1 MSKQEKTTSKFLNSA
16 KEQEER
22 QHKKND
28 DKDKQIKVD
37 RTYIEPQEFKSKS
50 PKKKDQVFFLSRL
63 NKPAKYT
70 KDSNFL
76 KYLIYR
82 IGKDDASGLAA
93 QMTYHFVLAM
103 FPMLIFLLTLLGQ
116 FITINTDQINHKVSQ
131 YIPDQSTADV
141 VTKIFSSISDSAN
154 GGVLS
159 IGLILAIWSASNGMS
174 AIINSFNVAYDV
186 EDARNGIVLKILSVI
201 YTLVLGIVF
210 VVAIVLITLGPVISK
225 FLFGPLGLDKQVE
238 WIFDVVRIVLPL
250 IIIIILFTVLYSVAP
265 NVKTKLRSVLPGAL
279 FTSIIWLVGSFLFG
293 WYISN
298 FGNYNKTYGSLA
310 GIIIL
315 FLWLYITSFIIII
328 GAEINAIIHQR
339 KVIKG
344 HTPEEAALLHDDNNQ
359 NHYNEDTT
367 YEYNNDTPQNKD
379 ENYNIDQNAD
389 NEKPEDQETLKD
401 KIVDKFK
408 NNHDN
413 DDKNQK

>member
-16 KEQEER
+16 KEHEE
-22 QHKKND
+22 HGKGKNGE
-28 DKDKQIKVD
+28 KDKQIKVD
-37 RTYIEPQEFKSKS
+37 RTYIEPQQFQSKS
-50 PKKKDQVFFLSRL
+50 PKKKNQVFFLSRL

-76 KYLIYR
+76 NYLIYR

-116 FITINTDQINHKVSQ
+116 FITINTDQINQKVSQ
-131 YIPDQSTADV
+131 YVPDQSTTDV
-141 VTKIFSSISDSAN
+141 ITKIFSGISDSAN

-186 EDARNGIVLKILSVI
+186 EDSRNGFVLKILSVL

-238 WIFDVVRIVLPL
+238 WVFDLVRIVLPL

-339 KVIKG
+339 TVIKG
-344 HTPEEAALLHDDNNQ
+344 HTPEEAALHHDDNNQ

-367 YEYNNDTPQNKD
+367 YEYNNNTPVNKD
-379 ENYNIDQNAD
+379 ENYDVDKNPN
-389 NEKPEDQETLKD
+389 NEQPEDHETFKD

-408 NNHDN
+408 KDN
-413 DDKNQK
+413 DNSGKNS

>member
-16 KEQEER
+16 KDHEE
-22 QHKKND
+22 HKHQNKG

-37 RTYIEPQEFKSKS
+37 RTYIEPQEFQSKS
-50 PKKKDQVFFLSRL
+50 PKKKNQVFFVSRL

-76 KYLIYR
+76 SYLIYR

-116 FITINTDQINHKVSQ
+116 FVKVSTKQINSKISQ
-131 YIPDQSTADV
+131 YVPDETTAST
-141 VTKIFSSISDSAN
+141 VTKIIGDISKHSS
-154 GGVLS
+154 GGILS

-186 EDARNGIVLKILSVI
+186 EDSRNGIILKLLSVL

-210 VVAIVLITLGPVISK
+210 VFAIVLITLGPVISK
-225 FLFGPLGLDKQVE
+225 FLFGPLGLDKQIE
-238 WIFDVVRIVLPL
+238 WLFNVVSVVLPL
-250 IIIIILFTVLYSVAP
+250 IIIIILFTVLYSIAP

-279 FTSIIWLVGSFLFG
+279 FTSFVWIIGSFLFG

-298 FGNYNKTYGSLA
+298 FGNYSKTYGSLA

-344 HTPEEAALLHDDNNQ
+344 HTPEEAALHHDDNNQ

-367 YEYNNDTPQNKD
+367 YEYNNEPTHHKD
-379 ENYNIDQNAD
+379 ENYNVDKNPD
-389 NEKPEDQETLKD
+389 NEHPEDQETIKD
-401 KIVDKFK
+401 KIIDKFK
-408 NNHDN
+408 NNDS
-413 DDKNQK
+413 DK